1 MGWLQDISQSIA
13 PGQPLNI
20 LLFSAGIIFFC
31 FFYTALMFNPKDV
44 AEKPEEVRCLYS
56 GHPSR

>member
-1 MGWLQDISQSIA
+1 M
-13 PGQPLNI
+13 NI

-44 AEKPEEVRCLYS
+44 AENLKKS
-56 GHPSR
+56 GAFIPGIRLVSSRHATLMAF